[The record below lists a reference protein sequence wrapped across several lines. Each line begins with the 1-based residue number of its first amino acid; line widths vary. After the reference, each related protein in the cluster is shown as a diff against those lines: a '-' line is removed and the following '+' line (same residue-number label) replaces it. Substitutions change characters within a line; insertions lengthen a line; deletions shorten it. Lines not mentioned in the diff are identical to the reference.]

1 MLNLDSISFDT
12 GGRRFS
18 SQVYGDLHTKFTV
31 YPKRT
36 RYKSLGAR
44 SWIAWSFHTRL
55 DRQHNLRQE
64 DSEGPSPPNSDS
76 PLPFQPPPLNP
87 PVALALTCYS
97 TSPSYLLNNPPNIPA
112 IPPKPHPLSISTAPP
127 SHNLSR
133 CSPRKPTYSSKYP
146 SSRIPS
152 STSKPTP
159 NPQPRS
165 PYPTLLKTNAPMVL
179 KPKPILLRINR
190 YQPHTAVQ
198 IRADYRAPATR
209 GASSCL
215 RRHRLRVGSSCF
227 AEFSMGGKTASSL
240 LGASVE
246 HWQML
251 ALARPF

>member
-18 SQVYGDLHTKFTV
+18 SQVYGNLHTKFTV

-97 TSPSYLLNNPPNIPA
+97 TSPSYLLNNPPNIPT
-112 IPPKPHPLSISTAPP
+112 IPPTPHPLSLSTPSPSLPHPPHTISRAALLANPP
-127 SHNLSR
+127 THPNTHHRGSHLQQANRRQIHSLALH
-133 CSPRKPTYSSKYP
+133 
-146 SSRIPS
+146 
-152 STSKPTP
+152 
-159 NPQPRS
+159 
-165 PYPTLLKTNAPMVL
+165 TLLCSKQT
-179 KPKPILLRINR
+179 LLW
-190 YQPHTAVQ
+190 Y
-198 IRADYRAPATR
+198 
-209 GASSCL
+209 
-215 RRHRLRVGSSCF
+215 
-227 AEFSMGGKTASSL
+227 
-240 LGASVE
+240 
-246 HWQML
+246 
-251 ALARPF
+251 